1 MILSNKSKRNATE
14 IMSHLIWLDGLNP
27 MKFADFLN
35 IATKG
40 FALDKK
46 DFDFFARVL
55 KTLKKSL

>member
-1 MILSNKSKRNATE
+1 
-14 IMSHLIWLDGLNP
+14 MSYLIWFDGLNP

-46 DFDFFARVL
+46 DFEFFSKVF
-55 KTLKKSL
+55 KSLKKSL